1 MADDTG
7 AKQDITKALHPIR
20 EKGKKPKKTTT
31 PDNGERLCF
40 IITKNKSNSWADDL
54 YACGRI
60 ADLNRVYH

>member
-7 AKQDITKALHPIR
+7 AKQDMKKASLQIR
-20 EKGKKPKKTTT
+20 EKGKKPKKKTT
-31 PDNGERLCF
+31 PDRNERLCF
-40 IITKNKSNSWADDL
+40 VITKNKSNSWADDL